1 MRKVQNAKLMGNGG
15 REMEIL
21 TKNQKKKKNQSE
33 KERFKK
39 KKNTKRKEKCIFG
52 GIIGRLDTAEKSVSD
67 LRVSYQ
73 KPLKLKSSKKKN

>member
-21 TKNQKKKKNQSE
+21 TKNKKKKIR
-33 KERFKK
+33 ERRRDLK

-67 LRVSYQ
+67 LRVSY
-73 KPLKLKSSKKKN
+73 